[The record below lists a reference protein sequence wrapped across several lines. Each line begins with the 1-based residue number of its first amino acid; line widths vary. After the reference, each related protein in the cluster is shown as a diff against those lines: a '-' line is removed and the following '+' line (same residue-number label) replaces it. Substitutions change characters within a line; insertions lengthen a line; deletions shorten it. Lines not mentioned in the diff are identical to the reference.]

1 MSDVFMTT
9 HLKATEVFEEDPFG
23 CAVSHKPEVQLGE
36 ALSDKATLHSKWL
49 FPPITAQDFVT
60 AASGN
65 L

>member
-9 HLKATEVFEEDPFG
+9 RLKATEVFEEDPLG
-23 CAVSHKPEVQLGE
+23 CAVSHKPEVRLGE
-36 ALSDKATLHSKWL
+36 ATVHSKWL